1 MVRRACC
8 TQPRGEFSNPGH
20 THRGANTVCVQQVV
34 EMTRRKESKTW
45 VTASMTLA
53 EANTESRLLRE
64 AQSQAQLRIEDLESQ
79 VRVLKNKAELATS
92 PSKATDTP
100 TSPVTVPHPNPL
112 RRPNSQRHGRSS
124 TCRWTTHGSPR

>member
-1 MVRRACC
+1 M
-8 TQPRGEFSNPGH
+8 
-20 THRGANTVCVQQVV
+20 CVPQVV

-100 TSPVTVPHPNPL
+100 ILSLIHI
-112 RRPNSQRHGRSS
+112 
-124 TCRWTTHGSPR
+124 